1 MEIRVQEINNHILD
15 KYIEEI
21 KNGNQEALADLYH
34 MTNKK
39 VYGLILSILKNKHD
53 AEDVLHDC
61 YVSIYSSAQS
71 YRSSGRPLSWIL
83 GIARNLS
90 LLRLREQRRAVNISY
105 DDFEESY
112 DYHQDIS
119 IEEKLVIRE
128 FMKILSEEEREIV
141 YLHTIAGFKFREIAH
156 ICELALP
163 TVLSKYHR
171 ALKKLRK
178 ELEKG
183 EK

>member
-1 MEIRVQEINNHILD
+1 MEIRIQEVNDKLLD
-15 KYIEEI
+15 QYIEEI
-21 KNGNQEALADLYH
+21 KNGNQNALADLYH
-34 MTNKK
+34 MTQQK

-71 YRSSGRPLSWIL
+71 YCSSGRPLSWIL

-90 LLRLREQRRAVNISY
+90 LLRLRQQRRVVNISY

-112 DYHQDIS
+112 DYNQDIS